1 MPERNM
7 VMERIVFLGCPVDNL
22 CIEEALDWMYTRIKN
37 NEPGKILVLNANKL
51 WLMSKNPRLEQIVK
65 KAELI
70 IPEWA
75 VFWGA
80 KRLGTPL
87 KACVFGIALARETLR
102 WAQLK
107 KFRLFFLGSKPQVV
121 ETLVTRLQKEYPVLQ
136 IAGYHH
142 GYFDHA
148 ETQAVIAE
156 INQPRPD
163 ILLVA
168 MGSPKQEFWISD
180 NFSQFQVPISMG
192 IGGSF
197 DVLAGIKNDTPAW
210 ARGHGLEW
218 FYQLL
223 QNPKAYWKRYLIT
236 NSWIIWNVIK
246 AIFRKNYK
254 VIQQSY
260 FAMLAR
266 ILNQ

>member
-1 MPERNM
+1 
-7 VMERIVFLGCPVDNL
+7 MERIEFLGCPVDNL
-22 CIEEALDWMYTRIKN
+22 CIDEALVWMDTRIKN

-51 WLMSKNPRLEQIVK
+51 WLMSKNSRLEQIVK

-87 KACVFGIALARETLR
+87 KACVFGISLAREILH
-102 WAQLK
+102 WAQLEK
-107 KFRLFFLGSKPQVV
+107 YRLFFLGAKPQVV
-121 ETLVTRLQKEYPVLQ
+121 ETLVTRLQKEYPGLQ

-142 GYFDHA
+142 GYLDHA

-156 INQPRPD
+156 INLTRPD
-163 ILLVA
+163 VLLVA
-168 MGSPKQEFWISD
+168 MGSPRQEFWISD
-180 NFSQFQVPISMG
+180 HFLQFQVPVSMG

-218 FYQLL
+218 FYRLL

-236 NSWIIWNVIK
+236 NSWIIWNVFK
-246 AIFRKNYK
+246 AISRKK
-254 VIQQSY
+254 HKSIQHSY
-260 FAMLAR
+260 VTMITR

>member
-1 MPERNM
+1 MI
-7 VMERIVFLGCPVDNL
+7 MERIEFLGCPVDNI
-22 CIEEALDWMYTRIKN
+22 CIDDALEWMDTRIKN
-37 NEPGKILVLNANKL
+37 HEPGKILVLNANKL
-51 WLMSKNPRLEQIVK
+51 WLMSKNPRLDQIVK

-87 KACVFGIALARETLR
+87 KACVYGIVLARETLQ

-107 KFRLFFLGSKPQVV
+107 GYRLFFLGAKP
-121 ETLVTRLQKEYPVLQ
+121 LIMDALITRIKKEYPEVQ

-142 GYFDHA
+142 GYLDQA
-148 ETQAVIAE
+148 ETQAVITE
-156 INQPRPD
+156 IIQSRPD
-163 ILLVA
+163 VLLVA
-168 MGSPKQEFWISD
+168 MGSPKQEYWISD
-180 NFSQFQVPISMG
+180 HISQYKVPISIG

-218 FYQLL
+218 LYRLL

-236 NSWIIWNVIK
+236 NSWIIWNVFKALSRTGYKSIQHSYVTIIK
-246 AIFRKNYK
+246 GIYK
-254 VIQQSY
+254 
-260 FAMLAR
+260 R
-266 ILNQ
+266 